1 MSSLSEAFWEDV
13 PGRDSGQGNRASL
26 GPEDSVG
33 WCGEKALI
41 RGKGRAHEDPGT
53 LAPLDVPEQW
63 SVKATP
69 SLALSTALHDHRPY
83 PPSSL
88 GDLEK

>member
-1 MSSLSEAFWEDV
+1 MSQDRIQAK
-13 PGRDSGQGNRASL
+13 AT
-26 GPEDSVG
+26 GPLWAQRTA

-53 LAPLDVPEQW
+53 LAPLDDPEQW